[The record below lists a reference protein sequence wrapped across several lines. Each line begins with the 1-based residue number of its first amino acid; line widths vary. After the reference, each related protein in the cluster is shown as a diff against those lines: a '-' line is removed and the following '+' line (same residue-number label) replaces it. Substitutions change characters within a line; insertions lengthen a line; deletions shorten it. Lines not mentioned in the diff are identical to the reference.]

1 MGYIRYIGIGV
12 VRVIKAV
19 GSVGCGVGWCWMVL
33 GCCYFDLLGWW
44 VVCLFGPLSVSLIV
58 GSLGSL
64 CLLLGQSQCTQCQV
78 WTGKQH
84 EAVAKRSR
92 YPVLINCEKL
102 RSANAS
108 PCAKA

>member
-1 MGYIRYIGIGV
+1 
-12 VRVIKAV
+12 
-19 GSVGCGVGWCWMVL
+19 MVL

-64 CLLLGQSQCTQCQV
+64 CLLCWVNLSARNAKYGRANSMQLQRGQ
-78 WTGKQH
+78 G
-84 EAVAKRSR
+84 
-92 YPVLINCEKL
+92 PVLINCEKL